1 MIPLIVG
8 AVGAGI
14 AAISGIA
21 NAVSSSNAAKKQQAS
36 MDKTSKLA
44 EQQMQFMQDQMQQW
58 NSVFGDTQALLADYY
73 KNLTPE
79 KRIAQGFETLEDQ
92 YNKTSKR
99 VNETLA
105 QRGLAGGGADA
116 QVNADLLTNLA
127 NQKAQV
133 SQNAASQVAA
143 EQAQFLNM
151 GIQQKNALIAGTQNA
166 YNSAMGV
173 SNNAAT
179 AFGNMATAARQN
191 AASALGSI
199 GDVMGSAA
207 ALGMKQQELDILGG
221 GGKTTAAATTSS
233 SSQNLLPDYLKNTN
247 QNLVWPENKTTGI
260 DDLKPLWRGGALP
273 IA

>member
-8 AVGAGI
+8 AVGAGV

-21 NAVSSSNAAKKQQAS
+21 NAVNASSAAKKQQAA
-36 MDKTSKLA
+36 MDKTAKLA
-44 EQQMQFMQDQMQQW
+44 EQQMQMMQEQTQQW
-58 NSVFGDTQALLADYY
+58 NSVFGDTQALLSDYY

-143 EQAQFLNM
+143 EQSQFFNM
-151 GIQQKNALIAGTQNA
+151 GLQQKNALLSGTQNA
-166 YNSAMGV
+166 FNAAMGV
-173 SNNAAT
+173 SSNAAS

-207 ALGMKQQELDILGG
+207 ALGMKQQELGLGG
-221 GGKTTAAATTSS
+221 GSNNVAAAAS
-233 SSQNLLPDYLKNTN
+233 SSQNLVPDYLLDKGKSLNWNT
-247 QNLVWPENKTTGI
+247 QKTTA
-260 DDLKPLWRGGALP
+260 DDFKPLWRGGALP